1 MKMPIDDIFRDAES
15 DGLFWLTLRDMIQ
28 TSLALLPA
36 VEWRPRISF
45 PDPVSG
51 DSNTRRTRFEA
62 IRAFGLSDE
71 GAQQAFLH
79 TMREHEWP
87 TLTQPQAWSLTIALS
102 EIVRFLDLCF
112 VPDGERTLTLFRSL
126 PTDNLSTAAL
136 WFYVRWWH
144 DVGIRRWLADVTRDE
159 TAFYTHFDRPQE

>member
-87 TLTQPQAWSLTIALS
+87 TLTPPQAWSLTIALS
-102 EIVRFLDLCF
+102 EVVRFLDLCF

-136 WFYVRWWH
+136 WFYFRWWH
-144 DVGIRRWLADVTRDE
+144 DVGIRCWLADVTRDE
-159 TAFYTHFDRPQE
+159 AAFYTHFDRPQE

>member
-1 MKMPIDDIFRDAES
+1 MVSDIFQQVES
-15 DGLFWLTLRDMIQ
+15 DGLFWQTLRDMIQ
-28 TSLALLPA
+28 TSLATLPA
-36 VEWRPRISF
+36 VSWRPRIAF
-45 PDPVSG
+45 PLEASEI
-51 DSNTRRTRFEA
+51 SHTRRTKFEA

-87 TLTQPQAWSLTIALS
+87 DLEPPQAWALTIALE

-112 VPDGERTLTLFRSL
+112 VPDGERSLTLFRSS

-136 WFYVRWWH
+136 WFYFRWWH
-144 DVGIRRWLADVTRDE
+144 EAGIRRWLADVTRDE
-159 TAFYTHFDRPQE
+159 TSFYTHFERPEEE